1 MLDVQRRLH
10 IFGRD
15 GVIMLAISAI
25 DVALWDILGKAAG
38 QPVHRL
44 LGGSEVTELTELQ
57 CYASLVRY
65 SEPQVVCCERR
76 AGFGRWFLPSQAL
89 AGRWRNAA
97 LERCFGGH
105 VDCAGGRSDGIDGPS
120 P

>member
-44 LGGSEVTELTELQ
+44 LGGSEVTELQ

-65 SEPQVVCCERR
+65 SEPQVV
-76 AGFGRWFLPSQAL
+76 AANFGRWFLPSQAL